1 MKKNTVVGWVLIAV
15 IMIGFMMFQS
25 KQMEKQRAAQ
35 IAQKHIAD
43 SVELIQREAQRIA
56 DSIAGARRDSLIAAG
71 VIKEEV
77 EAVPEETAPV
87 VAAAAAYQDS
97 LLVKASEAAEAQL
110 VTLSNDKLEVTLTT
124 KGGQPYS
131 AHVKDYVNYDKSDLY
146 IFNCAVNPNSCTYNV
161 AIYVN
166 ELVNTKDFN
175 FEIASV
181 TDSSVVMRLPFTG
194 GGYIEQAYTLKKD
207 SYLVDNK
214 LSFVN
219 LNIPKN
225 VFSYDVDWNVVIPRM
240 EKGYRNE
247 VQYSKAAYRLD
258 GDNDPEEFAKGRNGN
273 VSVNSKISWLA
284 YHQQFFS
291 AIFRAK
297 DNFDAMQ
304 SAVVF
309 VPENEPGHF
318 LMACGARFKKELDL
332 TSTADR
338 VYEHEFYFGPNSYR
352 GLKALDQKYEKTIP
366 LGGSIIGLFTK
377 YVIIPVFD
385 FLNGF
390 NLNFGII
397 ILLMTIFIKIV
408 VFPLSYKS
416 FSSSAKMQILK
427 PEVEKINA
435 KYPKPEDAMKKQ
447 QATMALYKRA
457 GASMFG
463 GCLPMLL
470 QFPILWA
477 MFRFFP
483 ASIELRQ
490 QPFLWAEDLSAYDS
504 VVNFG
509 TSIPLIGDHLS
520 LFALL
525 MAVSMFFYTKIT
537 QTQMSSN
544 DPNGKMMRFMT
555 VYFMPI
561 MMFVIC
567 NSLSSGLSYYYL
579 LSNIITMITT
589 WIIRKWVVKPEDV
602 YARLRASE
610 NKPAAKSRW
619 QQMLEEAQRRQQ
631 QQQRNGRR

>member
-1 MKKNTVVGWVLIAV
+1 MKKNTVIGWVLIAA
-15 IMIGFMMFQS
+15 IMIGFMVIQS
-25 KQMEKQRAAQ
+25 NQMEKQRASML
-35 IAQKHIAD
+35 AQKHVRDSIEQVQRKAD
-43 SVELIQREAQRIA
+43 SVAKAE
-56 DSIAGARRDSLIAAG
+56 RDSLIAAG
-71 VIKEEV
+71 VIKED
-77 EAVPEETAPV
+77 APV
-87 VAAAAAYQDS
+87 VEETTAQGPAFKDS
-97 LLVKASEAAEAQL
+97 LLIKASDESAQAQL
-110 VTLSNDKLEVTLTT
+110 VTLSNEKLEVTLTT

-131 AHVKDYVNYDKSDLY
+131 AHVKDYTNYDKSDLY
-146 IFNCAVNPNSCTYNV
+146 LFNCAATPNASTYNV

-175 FEIASV
+175 FEVASA
-181 TDSSVVMRLPFTG
+181 TDSSVVMRLPFAG

-207 SYLVDNK
+207 SYLVDNT

-219 LNIPKN
+219 LDIPKN
-225 VFSYDVDWNVVIPRM
+225 VYSFDVDWNVIVPRM

-247 VQYSKAAYRLD
+247 MQYSLAAYRLD
-258 GDNDPEEFAKGRNGN
+258 GDDDPEEFAKGRNGN

-297 DNFDAMQ
+297 DNFDALQ
-304 SAVVF
+304 SAVAY
-309 VPENEPGHF
+309 VPENEPGHN

-332 TSTADR
+332 TSQER
-338 VYEHEFYFGPNSYR
+338 VFEHEFYFGPNNYN
-352 GLKALDQKYEKTIP
+352 GLKSLDQKYEKTIP
-366 LGGSIIGLFTK
+366 LGGSIIGLFTR

-408 VFPLSYKS
+408 VFPLSFKS

-457 GASMFG
+457 GASMMG

-504 VVNFG
+504 ILNFG

-525 MAVSMFFYTKIT
+525 MAVSMFFYTKLT

-555 VYFMPI
+555 MYFMPI

-567 NSLSSGLSYYYL
+567 NNLSSGLSYYYL

-589 WIIRKWVVKPEDV
+589 WVIRKWVVKPEDV
-602 YARLRASE
+602 YARLKATE
-610 NKPAAKSRW
+610 GKPMPKSKW
-619 QQMLEEAQRRQQ
+619 QQRLEEAQKMQQ
-631 QQQRNGRR
+631 QQMRNARR